1 MGSFIDNLHGAL
13 FFGVPSHG
21 MNIKVLEAMIKGQP
35 NESLVKSISYQSQTL
50 QELSRKFKSNFAN
63 RKPKIIYFYEMEPSF
78 WPMKVCSKLVS
89 PAKILTVSQ
98 LDNGQWKM
106 AGTPKKILVDKDSAT
121 DGELWSAGHV
131 NTHPLNRNHSD
142 LVKFSSP
149 NDDDFQRVL
158 SELMKLME
166 NAEAG
171 EEEEEG

>member
-1 MGSFIDNLHGAL
+1 
-13 FFGVPSHG
+13 

-63 RKPKIIYFYEMEPSF
+63 RKPNVIYFYEMEPSF
-78 WPMKVCSKLVS
+78 SPMKVCSRLVS
-89 PAKILTVSQ
+89 PAKILTLSK
-98 LDNGQWKM
+98 LDSGQWKM

-158 SELMKLME
+158 SELMKLVE
-166 NAEAG
+166 NAEA
-171 EEEEEG
+171 EEEEEEE